1 LPWNPGARQGPPETA
16 FCSLSNFKYP
26 FQQGLFSFAMKTQIQ
41 FVEVPNNPVR
51 SSLPL
56 SRMLQ
61 HPVFAWI
68 GLRAP
73 IAQHTLAEHQALMRH
88 ARAASTIVEIGVA
101 EGASAAGLR
110 EAMPPDGT
118 LYLIDPFHLSRIPAL
133 NFLKRAARRAVGS
146 AGSASTV
153 WIESF
158 SQEAVHDWKT
168 PIDFLLID
176 GDHREEAVKRD
187 WLDWS
192 RFVKDDG
199 VVAFHDA
206 RLFPSGWPTPDYGPV
221 RFIDHAFGQGSNNTA
236 WSIIEEV
243 DSLVFVSRRKRS

>member
-1 LPWNPGARQGPPETA
+1 
-16 FCSLSNFKYP
+16 
-26 FQQGLFSFAMKTQIQ
+26 MKMQIQ
-41 FVEVPNNPVR
+41 FVEIPGNQVM
-51 SSLPL
+51 STSPL

-61 HPVFAWI
+61 HPVFAWV

-88 ARAASTIVEIGVA
+88 ARTASAIVEIGVA

-110 EAMPPDGT
+110 EAMPADGT
-118 LYLIDPFHLSRIPAL
+118 LYLIDPFHLSRIPAF

-158 SQEAVHDWKT
+158 SQEAVRDWKF

-176 GDHREEAVKRD
+176 GDHREEAVERD

-192 RFVKDDG
+192 PVVKGDG

-221 RFIDHAFGQGSNNTA
+221 RFIDRAFRQRPNNGA

-243 DSLVFVSRRKRS
+243 DSLVFVSRRKRC

>member
-1 LPWNPGARQGPPETA
+1 
-16 FCSLSNFKYP
+16 
-26 FQQGLFSFAMKTQIQ
+26 MKIEIQ
-41 FVEVPNNPVR
+41 FVEIPGNPVK
-51 SSLPL
+51 STPPL
-56 SRMLQ
+56 SRVLQ
-61 HPVFAWI
+61 HPVFAWA
-68 GLRAP
+68 GFRAP

-88 ARAASTIVEIGVA
+88 ARAARTIVEIGVA

-110 EAMPPDGT
+110 EAMPADGT

-146 AGSASTV
+146 SGSARTV

-158 SQEAVHDWKT
+158 SQDAVHDWKS

-176 GDHREEAVKRD
+176 GDHREEAVERD
-187 WLDWS
+187 WVDWS

-199 VVAFHDA
+199 IVAFHDA

-221 RFIDHAFGQGSNNTA
+221 RFIDRAFRRESNDA
-236 WSIIEEV
+236 EWSIIEEV
-243 DSLVFVSRRKRS
+243 DSLVFVSRRKRL